1 MSQSIELPLDTRC
14 YLCDSYYANV
24 HHPFVIYKC
33 FKCKKFTP
41 YCINCEIKL
50 QKLFG
55 KGNFFKCTH
64 CDKLANAEDKI
75 EVGPSK
81 NNLYENSFYK
91 TPSKPFM
98 ENNIPI
104 SSIRPSNNSNNFF
117 FKVNNGEE
125 ERKNNDNERNDNSPS
140 DKIMLSH
147 FLDDFN
153 KMNIN
158 FSLKNNDNNNDIS
171 NAPFNNK
178 NYLNNITTVNY
189 NNNNRNINISDISR
203 EANNKSLINSTSLS
217 NYQKNNIND
226 FSLLTSRNRLNK
238 RFCLNE
244 SLLGKKREDSQN
256 ANEFRGFRQNS
267 KINIRNP
274 SKGKFKNLI
283 SMKMSKVYN
292 NDEMANTIDE
302 YNKKNNGNNFGF
314 NLLREKSRNKDNTR
328 HNLFS
333 NSQRNINL
341 SFINGKST
349 PHRLSNNSFEYF

>member
-1 MSQSIELPLDTRC
+1 MSQSIELPLDTKC
-14 YLCDSYYANV
+14 YLCDLYYTNV
-24 HHPFVIYKC
+24 HQPFVIYKC

-41 YCINCEIKL
+41 YCASCELKL

-75 EVGPSK
+75 EVAPSK
-81 NNLYENSFYK
+81 YENSNSNSFYK

-104 SSIRPSNNSNNFF
+104 SSIRQSNNSNNYF

-125 ERKNNDNERNDNSPS
+125 ERKNNDNNSPNNNN
-140 DKIMLSH
+140 KIMLSH
-147 FLDDFN
+147 FLNDFN

-158 FSLKNNDNNNDIS
+158 FSLKNIPNNNNTS
-171 NAPFNNK
+171 FNNNK
-178 NYLNNITTVNY
+178 NYLNNITTVNKG
-189 NNNNRNINISDISR
+189 NRSIN
-203 EANNKSLINSTSLS
+203 NSTSIS
-217 NYQKNNIND
+217 NYEKNDMND
-226 FSLLTSRNRLNK
+226 FSLLTSKNRLNK

-244 SLLGKKREDSQN
+244 SLLGKKRDESMN
-256 ANEFRGFRQNS
+256 TNEFRGIRQNS
-267 KINIRNP
+267 KINLRNP
-274 SKGKFKNLI
+274 SKGKFRNLI

-302 YNKKNNGNNFGF
+302 YSKKNNGNIFGY
-314 NLLREKSRNKDNTR
+314 NLLRDKSRNKDMRSNI
-328 HNLFS
+328 FS
-333 NSQRNINL
+333 NNQRSINL
-341 SFINGKST
+341 SFIDGKST